1 MSYDIGDH
9 EVLGSEQAFDGR
21 VIKVF
26 TEQVRLPDGRTAS
39 WERVAH
45 PGAVGMV
52 PLLEDGTV
60 LMLRQYRHAVRGVLL
75 EIPAGKLDRGETPL
89 ECAVRELA
97 EEVGRKAER
106 MVELAEFY
114 NSPGYSDERF
124 YLYLATGLSSAH
136 ARAEEDEFLEQ
147 APVHIED
154 AADLIAS
161 GVIRDAKS
169 IIGLTMTRLYLAGE
183 ARQFEGEPF

>member
-1 MSYDIGDH
+1 MYDVGEH
-9 EVLGSEQAFDGR
+9 EVISSEQVFGGR

-26 TEQVRLPDGRTAS
+26 TEQVRLPDGRTAH

-60 LMLRQYRHAVRGVLL
+60 LLLRQYRHAVRGVLL
-75 EIPAGKLDRGETPL
+75 EIPAGKLDRVEPPL

-97 EEVGRKAER
+97 EEVGKKADR
-106 MVELAEFY
+106 MIELAEFY

-124 YLYLATGLSSAH
+124 YLYLATGLSDTDGQP
-136 ARAEEDEFLEQ
+136 EDDEFLQ
-147 APVHIED
+147 PAPIHIGD

-161 GVIRDAKS
+161 GIIRDAKS
-169 IIGLTMTRLYLAGE
+169 IIGLTMTRLYLTGE
-183 ARQFEGEPF
+183 AREFEGAPF

>member
-1 MSYDIGDH
+1 MYDVGDH
-9 EVLGSEQAFDGR
+9 EVLSSEQVFGGR

-26 TEQVRLPDGRTAS
+26 TEQVRLPDGRTAH

-60 LMLRQYRHAVRGVLL
+60 LMLRQYRHAVREVLL
-75 EIPAGKLDRGETPL
+75 EIPAGKLDRGESPL
-89 ECAVRELA
+89 QCAVRELA
-97 EEVGRKAER
+97 EEVGRKADR

-124 YLYLATGLSSAH
+124 YLYLATGLTEAH
-136 ARAEEDEFLEQ
+136 GRAEDDEFLEP
-147 APVHIED
+147 APVRIGD

-169 IIGLTMTRLYLAGE
+169 IIGLAMTRLYLAGE
-183 ARQFEGEPF
+183 AREFEGAPF